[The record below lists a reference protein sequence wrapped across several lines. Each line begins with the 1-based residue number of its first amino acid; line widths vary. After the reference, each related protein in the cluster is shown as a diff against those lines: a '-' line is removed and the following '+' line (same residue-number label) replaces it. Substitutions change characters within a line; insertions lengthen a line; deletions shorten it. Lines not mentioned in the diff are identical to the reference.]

1 MTIPFF
7 RELIIS
13 YQLTDFDFLIFFFK
27 EHNIQQL
34 IGYST
39 SKDHHFEDQNIEDH
53 NNYSNDYFNT
63 STSAHLN
70 L

>member
-7 RELIIS
+7 RELIIR
-13 YQLTDFDFLIFFFK
+13 YRLTYFDFLIIFFK
-27 EHNIQQL
+27 EDNIQQL

-39 SKDHHFEDQNIEDH
+39 SKDHHFEDH